1 MNNALEKGI
10 TIESEAAMKTKYGLL
25 FSFAILL
32 TAMIFPFFLAGC
44 ATRGRVEKDAM
55 FDETGLSNF
64 MEQLAAEDS
73 FSGVALIAKGGRVLF
88 EKAYGMADKSQ
99 ARLNNIDTK
108 FNLGSVS
115 KIFTAVAI
123 AQLVEQGKLSF
134 DDTIIQYVDGF
145 LYDVAGRITIEQLLT
160 HTAGLGDLF
169 TPAYMADK
177 DTVDTVDGFM
187 RYITSQDL
195 RFEPGT
201 QHQYSNG
208 GFVVLGAI
216 IEKVSGE
223 DYYNYIR
230 RHITEPLGMINT
242 GFYKKIDPI
251 PNLAR
256 GYANADGGPQL
267 LPPLPPPGQ
276 GRQQKIS
283 PPPPMADSNAVREDN
298 LSTLP
303 LIGNPSGGAY
313 STVRDMLKFS
323 SALMN
328 HALLSKEYTDAL
340 MNGYVNAPRG
350 EYGYGFEV
358 LVENG
363 YRTVGHSGGA
373 PGVSA
378 MFRIL
383 VNDDCV
389 VVILSNYDDGARRPY
404 EEIIR
409 HYMPIRQTGTHIPEI
424 N

>member
-1 MNNALEKGI
+1 
-10 TIESEAAMKTKYGLL
+10 MKIKYGLL
-25 FSFAILL
+25 SGFAVFLG
-32 TAMIFPFFLAGC
+32 AMIFSFFLAGC
-44 ATRGRVEKDAM
+44 ATMSRTKRDAM
-55 FDETGLSNF
+55 FDETGLSKF
-64 MEQLAAEDS
+64 MEQLVAEDS
-73 FSGVALIAKGGRVLF
+73 FSGVTLIAKGDRVLF

-99 ARLNNIDTK
+99 IRPNNIDTK

-134 DDTIIQYVDGF
+134 DDTIENYVDGF
-145 LYDVAGRITIEQLLT
+145 PHEVAGKITIEQLLT

-177 DTVDTVDGFM
+177 DAVDTVDGFM

-195 RFEPGT
+195 RFEPGS

-223 DYYNYIR
+223 NYYSYIR
-230 RHITEPLGMINT
+230 RHITEPLGMT
-242 GFYKKIDPI
+242 DTDFYKKFDLI

-256 GYANADGGPQL
+256 GYANTGGGPQL

-276 GRQQKIS
+276 DRGQIIS
-283 PPPPMADSNAVREDN
+283 PPPPMTDSNTVREDN

-328 HALLSKEYTDAL
+328 HVLLSGEYTDAL
-340 MNGYVNAPRG
+340 MNGHVNAPRG

-363 YRTVGHSGGA
+363 YPTVGHSGGA
-373 PGVSA
+373 PGISA

-383 VNDDCV
+383 VNDDCSV
-389 VVILSNYDDGARRPY
+389 IILSNYDDGAHRSY

-409 HYMPIRQTGTHIPEI
+409 QYIATPSSPAPNSRFQRIRPGRPGA
-424 N
+424 